1 MVDILYSVEKVQCTL
16 YSVHCALCINIALSN
31 NRVSDVHEKPRLS
44 VNQIISECMLVYLNY
59 RCIR

>member
-1 MVDILYSVEKVQCTL
+1 MADISYSVEKVQCTL
-16 YSVHCALCINIALSN
+16 YSVHYALCINIALSN

-59 RCIR
+59 RCIW

>member
-1 MVDILYSVEKVQCTL
+1 MVYTVVYT
-16 YSVHCALCINIALSN
+16 VHCALCINIALSN